1 MITFANSYIRPGEG
15 DISPTITIDAYSSA
29 KTVRGAISDFG
40 RYILK
45 HLGLAEGE
53 WFIKDKKD
61 MLFPMSESDKGYFLE
76 VGRIEWHI
84 LLSYSHT
91 VVLLLSFRNHLRND
105 TLRPHTSGTL
115 LPHLM
120 VFLTPDMPPDAPLL
134 TDLFPHKIDSGIPRD
149 ICPPDM

>member
-61 MLFPMSESDKGYFLE
+61 MLFPMSESGIGYFLE
-76 VGRIEWHI
+76 VQEVAYATRLNEKDEIEYKEGYNYYLVSRI
-84 LLSYSHT
+84 
-91 VVLLLSFRNHLRND
+91 VLD
-105 TLRPHTSGTL
+105 
-115 LPHLM
+115 
-120 VFLTPDMPPDAPLL
+120 D
-134 TDLFPHKIDSGIPRD
+134 
-149 ICPPDM
+149 